1 MTKIALSILL
11 FLTLTSCSENT
22 PAPEIKSYQVVNPII
37 MDTTYERE
45 YATTINSLQNVEI
58 RNKVRGFIEEIY
70 VDEGQKVQTGQ
81 ILFALNSKE
90 LEQQIHKAIA
100 TLQSA
105 QAELK
110 GVEIEYENTKKLF
123 EKNIVAKSELDL
135 WATKVALQKAKLSA
149 ARVEKE
155 QATLH
160 FQFTKIRAP
169 FNGVINRIPFKKGS
183 LVDEGAL
190 LTSISNNEFVYAYY
204 NVSEIDYLEY
214 AQNNNKTNNKVKLVL
229 ANNTLYPQQGVI
241 ETTESEFDASTGNI
255 AFRAKFPN
263 ENRLLKQGSSGKI
276 LAPSHFKNA
285 ILIPQKATFEVQGNI
300 YVYIVDKQNKVGI
313 KKINPVVRLS
323 NFFVLDIGLE
333 KTDAI
338 ILEGIQSVKE
348 GDIIKP
354 QLVKMPSFSK

>member
-1 MTKIALSILL
+1 MTKIALSIILL
-11 FLTLTSCSENT
+11 LTLTSCAENT

-37 MDTTYERE
+37 TDTTYERE

-90 LEQQIHKAIA
+90 LEQQIHKAEA
-100 TLQSA
+100 TIQSA

-123 EKNIVAKSELDL
+123 DKNIVAKSELDL

-149 ARVEKE
+149 AKVEKE

-190 LTSISNNEFVYAYY
+190 LTSISNNEFVFAYY

-214 AQNNNKTNNKVKLVL
+214 AQDNNKSNNKVKLVL

-263 ENRLLKQGSSGKI
+263 
-276 LAPSHFKNA
+276 
-285 ILIPQKATFEVQGNI
+285 
-300 YVYIVDKQNKVGI
+300 
-313 KKINPVVRLS
+313 
-323 NFFVLDIGLE
+323 
-333 KTDAI
+333 
-338 ILEGIQSVKE
+338 QSR
-348 GDIIKP
+348 
-354 QLVKMPSFSK
+354 

>member
-11 FLTLTSCSENT
+11 LLTLSACSENT
-22 PAPEIKSYQVVNPII
+22 PTTEIKSYQVVHPII
-37 MDTTYERE
+37 TDTVYERE

-81 ILFALNSKE
+81 TLFTLNSKE
-90 LEQQIHKAIA
+90 LEQQILKAEASI
-100 TLQSA
+100 QSA

-110 GVEIEYENTKKLF
+110 GVEIEYDNTKKLF
-123 EKNIVAKSELDL
+123 EKNVVAKSELDL
-135 WATKVALQKAKLSA
+135 WATKVALNKAKLNA

-160 FQFTKIRAP
+160 FQFTKIKAP

-190 LTSISNNEFVYAYY
+190 LTSISNNEFVFAYF

-214 AQNNNKTNNKVKLVL
+214 AQATNKSNKVKLVL
-229 ANNTLYPQQGVI
+229 ANNTVYPQQGII

-276 LAPSHFKNA
+276 LAPSLFKNA

-300 YVYIVDKQNKVGI
+300 YVYVVDKQNKVGI
-313 KKINPVVRLS
+313 KIINPVVRLS

-333 KTDAI
+333 KSDTI
-338 ILEGIQSVKE
+338 ILEGIQTVKE

-354 QLVKMPSFSK
+354 QLVQMPSFSK

>member
-1 MTKIALSILL
+1 MTKIALSIILL
-11 FLTLTSCSENT
+11 LTLTSCAENT

-37 MDTTYERE
+37 TDTTYERE

-90 LEQQIHKAIA
+90 LEQQIHKAEA
-100 TLQSA
+100 TIQSA

-123 EKNIVAKSELDL
+123 DKNIVAKSELDL

-149 ARVEKE
+149 AKVEKE

-190 LTSISNNEFVYAYY
+190 LTSISNNEFVFAYY

-214 AQNNNKTNNKVKLVL
+214 AQDNNKSNNKVKLVL

-263 ENRLLKQGSSGKI
+263 QSRLLKQGSSGKI
-276 LAPSHFKNA
+276 LAPSQFKNA

-300 YVYIVDKQNKVGI
+300 YVYVVDKQNKVGI

-323 NFFVLDIGLE
+323 NFFVLDIGLK

-348 GDIIKP
+348 GDIIKS
-354 QLVKMPSFSK
+354 QLVQMPSFSK

>member
-11 FLTLTSCSENT
+11 LLTLTACSENT
-22 PAPEIKSYQVVNPII
+22 PAAETKSYQVVHPII
-37 MDTTYERE
+37 TDTVYERE

-81 ILFALNSKE
+81 TLFTLNSKE
-90 LEQQIHKAIA
+90 LEQQIHKAEASI
-100 TLQSA
+100 QSA

-110 GVEIEYENTKKLF
+110 GVEIEYDNTKKLF
-123 EKNIVAKSELDL
+123 EKNVVAKSELDL
-135 WATKVALQKAKLSA
+135 WATKVALNKAKLNA

-160 FQFTKIRAP
+160 FQFTKIKAP

-190 LTSISNNEFVYAYY
+190 LTSISNNEFVFAYF

-214 AQNNNKTNNKVKLVL
+214 AQATNKSNKVKLVL
-229 ANNTLYPQQGVI
+229 ANNTVYPQQGII

-263 ENRLLKQGSSGKI
+263 ESRLLKQGSSGKI

-300 YVYIVDKQNKVGI
+300 YVYVVDKQNKVGI

-333 KTDAI
+333 KSDTI
-338 ILEGIQSVKE
+338 ILEGIQTVKE

-354 QLVKMPSFSK
+354 QLVQMPSFSK

>member
-11 FLTLTSCSENT
+11 LLTLSACSENT
-22 PAPEIKSYQVVNPII
+22 PTAETKSYQVVHPII
-37 MDTTYERE
+37 TDTVYERE

-90 LEQQIHKAIA
+90 LEQQIHKAEASI
-100 TLQSA
+100 QSA

-110 GVEIEYENTKKLF
+110 GVEIEYDNTKKLF
-123 EKNIVAKSELDL
+123 EKNVVAKSELDL
-135 WATKVALQKAKLSA
+135 WATKVALNKAKLNA

-160 FQFTKIRAP
+160 FQFTKIKAP

-190 LTSISNNEFVYAYY
+190 LTSISNNEFVFAYF

-214 AQNNNKTNNKVKLVL
+214 AQATNKSNKVKLVL
-229 ANNTLYPQQGVI
+229 ANNTVYPQQGII

-263 ENRLLKQGSSGKI
+263 ESRLLKQGSSGKI

-300 YVYIVDKQNKVGI
+300 YVYVVDKQNKVGI

-333 KTDAI
+333 KSDTI
-338 ILEGIQSVKE
+338 ILEGIQTVKE

-354 QLVKMPSFSK
+354 QLVQMPSFSK

>member
-11 FLTLTSCSENT
+11 LLTITACSENT
-22 PAPEIKSYQVVNPII
+22 PAPEIKSYQVVHPII
-37 MDTTYERE
+37 TDTVYERE

-81 ILFALNSKE
+81 TLFTLNSKE
-90 LEQQIHKAIA
+90 LEQQILKAEASI
-100 TLQSA
+100 QSA

-110 GVEIEYENTKKLF
+110 GVEIEYDNTKKLF
-123 EKNIVAKSELDL
+123 EKNVVAKSELDL
-135 WATKVALQKAKLSA
+135 WATKVALNKAKLNA

-160 FQFTKIRAP
+160 FQFTKIKAP

-190 LTSISNNEFVYAYY
+190 LTSISNNEFVFAYF

-214 AQNNNKTNNKVKLVL
+214 AQATNKSNKVKLVL
-229 ANNTLYPQQGVI
+229 ANNTVYPQQGII

-263 ENRLLKQGSSGKI
+263 ESRLLKQGSSGKI

-300 YVYIVDKQNKVGI
+300 YVYVVDKQNKVGI

-333 KTDAI
+333 KSDTI
-338 ILEGIQSVKE
+338 ILEGIQTVKE

-354 QLVKMPSFSK
+354 QLVQMPSFSK

>member
-11 FLTLTSCSENT
+11 LLTLTACSENT
-22 PAPEIKSYQVVNPII
+22 PAPEIKSYQVVHPII
-37 MDTTYERE
+37 TDTVYERE

-81 ILFALNSKE
+81 TLFTLNSKE
-90 LEQQIHKAIA
+90 LEQQIHKAEASI
-100 TLQSA
+100 QSA

-110 GVEIEYENTKKLF
+110 GIEIEYDNTKKLF
-123 EKNIVAKSELDL
+123 EKNVVAKSELDL
-135 WATKVALQKAKLSA
+135 WATKVALHKAKLNA

-160 FQFTKIRAP
+160 FQFTKIKAP

-190 LTSISNNEFVYAYY
+190 LTSISNNEFVFAYF

-214 AQNNNKTNNKVKLVL
+214 AQATNKSNKVKLVL
-229 ANNTLYPQQGVI
+229 ANNTVYPQQGII

-263 ENRLLKQGSSGKI
+263 ESRLLKQGSSGKI

-300 YVYIVDKQNKVGI
+300 YVYVVDKQNKVGI

-333 KTDAI
+333 KSDTI
-338 ILEGIQSVKE
+338 ILEGIQTVKE

-354 QLVKMPSFSK
+354 QLVQMPSFSK

>member
-11 FLTLTSCSENT
+11 LLTLTACSENT
-22 PAPEIKSYQVVNPII
+22 PAPEIKSYQVVHPII
-37 MDTTYERE
+37 TDTVYERE

-81 ILFALNSKE
+81 TLFTLNSKE
-90 LEQQIHKAIA
+90 LEQQILKAEASI
-100 TLQSA
+100 QSA

-110 GVEIEYENTKKLF
+110 GVEIEYDNTKKLF
-123 EKNIVAKSELDL
+123 EKNVVAKSELDL
-135 WATKVALQKAKLSA
+135 WATKVALNKAKLNA

-160 FQFTKIRAP
+160 FQFTKIKAP

-190 LTSISNNEFVYAYY
+190 LTSISNNEFVFAYF

-214 AQNNNKTNNKVKLVL
+214 AQATNKSNKVKLVL
-229 ANNTLYPQQGVI
+229 ANNTVYPQQGII

-263 ENRLLKQGSSGKI
+263 ESRLLKQGSSGKI

-300 YVYIVDKQNKVGI
+300 YVYVVDKQNKVGI

-333 KTDAI
+333 KSDTI
-338 ILEGIQSVKE
+338 ILEGIQTVKE

-354 QLVKMPSFSK
+354 QLVQMPSFSK

>member
-11 FLTLTSCSENT
+11 LLTLSACSENT
-22 PAPEIKSYQVVNPII
+22 PTAETKSYQVVHPII
-37 MDTTYERE
+37 TDTVYERE

-81 ILFALNSKE
+81 TLFTLNSKE
-90 LEQQIHKAIA
+90 LEQQILKAEASI
-100 TLQSA
+100 QSA

-110 GVEIEYENTKKLF
+110 GVEIEYDNTKKLF
-123 EKNIVAKSELDL
+123 EKNVVAKSELDL
-135 WATKVALQKAKLSA
+135 LATKVALNKAKLNA

-160 FQFTKIRAP
+160 FQFTKIKAP

-190 LTSISNNEFVYAYY
+190 LTSISNNEFVFAYF

-214 AQNNNKTNNKVKLVL
+214 AQATNKSNKVKLVL
-229 ANNTLYPQQGVI
+229 ANNTVYPQQGII

-263 ENRLLKQGSSGKI
+263 ESRLLKQGSSGKI

-300 YVYIVDKQNKVGI
+300 YVYVVDKQNKVGI

-333 KTDAI
+333 KSDTI
-338 ILEGIQSVKE
+338 ILEGIQTVKE

-354 QLVKMPSFSK
+354 QLVQMPSFSK

>member
-1 MTKIALSILL
+1 M
-11 FLTLTSCSENT
+11 
-22 PAPEIKSYQVVNPII
+22 
-37 MDTTYERE
+37 
-45 YATTINSLQNVEI
+45 
-58 RNKVRGFIEEIY
+58 
-70 VDEGQKVQTGQ
+70 QTGQ
-81 ILFALNSKE
+81 TLFTLNSKE
-90 LEQQIHKAIA
+90 LEQQILKAEASI
-100 TLQSA
+100 QSA

-110 GVEIEYENTKKLF
+110 GVEIEYDNTKKLF
-123 EKNIVAKSELDL
+123 EKNVVAKSELDL
-135 WATKVALQKAKLSA
+135 WATKVALNKAKLNA

-160 FQFTKIRAP
+160 FQFTKIKAP

-190 LTSISNNEFVYAYY
+190 LTSISNNEFVFAYF

-214 AQNNNKTNNKVKLVL
+214 AQATNKSNKVKLVL
-229 ANNTLYPQQGVI
+229 ANNTVYPQQGII

-263 ENRLLKQGSSGKI
+263 ESRLLKQGSSGKI

-300 YVYIVDKQNKVGI
+300 YVYVVDKQNKVGI

-333 KTDAI
+333 KSDTI
-338 ILEGIQSVKE
+338 ILEGIQTVKE

-354 QLVKMPSFSK
+354 QLVQMPSFSK

>member
-11 FLTLTSCSENT
+11 LLTLTSCSENT

-37 MDTTYERE
+37 TDTTYERA
-45 YATTINSLQNVEI
+45 YAANINSLQNVEI

-90 LEQQIHKAIA
+90 LEQQIHKAEA

-110 GVEIEYENTKKLF
+110 GVEIEYDNTKKLF
-123 EKNIVAKSELDL
+123 DKNIVAKSELDL

-155 QATLH
+155 QASLH

-190 LTSISNNEFVYAYY
+190 LTSISNNEFVFAYF

-214 AQNNNKTNNKVKLVL
+214 ITLLDHANTIKMNYLQNNFFYNLKCLIPIFGHSKVHPVD
-229 ANNTLYPQQGVI
+229 Y
-241 ETTESEFDASTGNI
+241 
-255 AFRAKFPN
+255 
-263 ENRLLKQGSSGKI
+263 LKQ
-276 LAPSHFKNA
+276 L
-285 ILIPQKATFEVQGNI
+285 
-300 YVYIVDKQNKVGI
+300 
-313 KKINPVVRLS
+313 
-323 NFFVLDIGLE
+323 LDHTLHI
-333 KTDAI
+333 
-338 ILEGIQSVKE
+338 
-348 GDIIKP
+348 
-354 QLVKMPSFSK
+354 